1 MHVAVAAFTCV
12 LTNAFWRLN
21 MQTFVYKQTQTHYLH
36 VEAETQAQADAI
48 ADEVDV
54 YADNVYTTE
63 LNGWELTEEEA

>member
-1 MHVAVAAFTCV
+1 
-12 LTNAFWRLN
+12 

-36 VEAETQAQADAI
+36 VEAETQERAKEI

-63 LNGWELTEEEA
+63 LTGWELTEGEV

>member
-1 MHVAVAAFTCV
+1 
-12 LTNAFWRLN
+12 

-36 VEAETQAQADAI
+36 IEAETQEAADAI

-63 LNGWELTEEEA
+63 LTGWELTEEEA